1 MLTVDRVEKRFGP
14 NVALEE
20 ISFTADSGI
29 VALAGPN
36 GAGKSTLVR
45 ILSGAILPTSG
56 TVTLDGI
63 DTSFDSIAVR
73 RLTGAVFENAPMYS
87 GMTVSR
93 YLEFVAGARGYSKK
107 EARERVNRALATCAL
122 GEVAQRLTDHL
133 SRGFRQRTAL
143 AAALIHDPRLLI
155 LDEPSSGLDPVQLAE
170 FWKLIQSFS
179 NDRVIVI
186 STHNMTEIERLGA
199 FVILLNRG
207 KVLEKGTVAD
217 ILAEAREE
225 NLTDAF
231 VSLVSREA
239 HNG

>member
-1 MLTVDRVEKRFGP
+1 MLAVNRVEKRFGS

-45 ILSGAILPTSG
+45 ILSGVILPTSG
-56 TVTLDGI
+56 TITLDGI
-63 DTSFDSIAVR
+63 DTAIDSISVR
-73 RLTGAVFENAPMYS
+73 SLTGTVFENAPIYS
-87 GMTVSR
+87 NMTVSR
-93 YLEFVAGARGYSKK
+93 YLEFVAGARGYSKRI
-107 EARERVNRALATCAL
+107 ARERVDHVLDACAL
-122 GEVAQRLTDHL
+122 GEVARQRTDHL

-143 AAALIHDPRLLI
+143 AAALIHEPRLLI
-155 LDEPSSGLDPVQLAE
+155 LDEPSSGLDPVQLAD
-170 FWKLIQSFS
+170 FWKLIQSIS
-179 NDRVIVI
+179 SDRIIVI
-186 STHNMTEIERLGA
+186 STHNMTEIERLSA

-207 KVLEKGTVAD
+207 RVLEKGTVAD
-217 ILAEAREE
+217 VLAEARAE

-239 HNG
+239 RNG

>member
-1 MLTVDRVEKRFGP
+1 MLAVDRVGKRFGP
-14 NVALEE
+14 NVALED

-45 ILSGAILPTSG
+45 ILSGAILPTRG
-56 TVTLDGI
+56 RVTLDGL
-63 DTSFDSIAVR
+63 DTASDAVFAR
-73 RLTGAVFENAPMYS
+73 SLTGTVFENAPIYP

-93 YLEFVAGARGYSKK
+93 YLEFIARARGYPKRA
-107 EARERVNRALATCAL
+107 ARERVERAIASCAL
-122 GEVAQRLTDHL
+122 GEVSQRRTDHL

-143 AAALIHDPRLLI
+143 AAAILHDPRLLI
-155 LDEPSSGLDPVQLAE
+155 LDEPSSGLDPVQLAD
-170 FWKLIQSFS
+170 FWKLVTTFS
-179 NDRVIVI
+179 EDRVIVI

-199 FVILLNRG
+199 VVILLNRG
-207 KVLEKGTVAD
+207 RVLEKGTVAE
-217 ILAEAREE
+217 ILNEARSE

-239 HNG
+239 PND